1 MYERSAIVLERY
13 YTNVLKL
20 DEKPNLKTNY
30 KNFKDLVEEI
40 QKYQITLEKEETV
53 IYEFDTIA
61 NGIRSIQQEQKK
73 IYKLNIRLEE
83 ERNQLFENLDENPAL
98 LERKLQK
105 VQETIIKNN
114 EKLEEL
120 KAQFVKY
127 LSIFNEKQKE
137 RNIYSRERRTEEQQY
152 LKLIEEANKTIEEIG
167 IDTLKKLK
175 TFISSENKIE
185 EQEVTEIM
193 INNGI
198 DEKLPFNRKVI
209 EKAVSA
215 RNKIAKKEAEC
226 YIMVFD
232 KMRKLLIGINDDEIK
247 IEKNKKASRDI
258 SVKLAFLKAEKNYIV
273 SFLDNERMTSINGE
287 KVHNQLMEDA
297 CQKFDLDIK
306 QFDNLY
312 ELILREITNK
322 STKKAYKELFNK
334 EYLKNIEEK
343 ERSFEKEINNI
354 KIQAGTIINSNY
366 WRIDEIKNIYDVFLN
381 EVSEKFE
388 KDLSEYKL
396 ETIDETEEFEE
407 NDKDILEYE
416 DIDYD
421 KNDVLVNEDLYEE
434 DDDEINSIYE
444 GIKEDEINEIY
455 QDIETEEDKITG
467 MYEDEEEIEEDT
479 KDEKSQEDM
488 EIENEINKLYE
499 DIKFEEDQIEEIN
512 EDEDLEENEIQEIVG
527 HEDIE
532 TEQEEIFEDE
542 KHEEEQ
548 VEEVFE
554 DEKHDEE
561 QVEEVFEEEEND
573 EEQVEEV
580 FEDEKH
586 DEEQVEE
593 VFEEEENDEEQ
604 VEEVFEDEENDEKQV
619 EEVFEED
626 DDEDQIEEVFEKEI
640 EEDKTER
647 FNEEIEDEN
656 TKGKK
661 TQREIKIE
669 EEINKLYKDIETEE
683 REETTLKN
691 NQQKESKQRHKENK
705 KKQKENKNNKKSIE
719 QLKNVD
725 NDYLEDTNE
734 KKEENTNKDN
744 KNIEQNKIQNNKQEN
759 KRENKIIVANSSSKS
774 NIFNYNYNNKSTKSN
789 QNNNYKEKD
798 YDEIFGYYDFEEENK
813 KRKRNSILEVDEP
826 QEEWLSGNEFIE
838 HDEYEK
844 KYYNK
849 YNNEEDY
856 NDNNYNYAQGND
868 FNQKYNEYIED
879 DTYEEKYNHKLKKEL
894 DFGKNKKKRKG
905 KSLKNQ
911 ILEKISNVMQYDE
924 DELEYIE
931 VDDDDNYYNY
941 DDYDE
946 NADLTNILKQEI
958 MKNADEDDLTKVL
971 KNEIQ
976 KSAEDDNYGNY
987 MYENQEDEFN
997 QKKRKNSIGFLDKFF
1012 KDKKW

>member
-13 YTNVLKL
+13 YTNVLKF
-20 DEKPNLKTNY
+20 DEKPNLKMNY

-40 QKYQITLEKEETV
+40 QKYQTTLEKEETV

-61 NGIRSIQQEQKK
+61 NGIRAIQQEQKK

-114 EKLEEL
+114 ERLEEL
-120 KAQFVKY
+120 KAEFVNY
-127 LSIFNEKQKE
+127 LSVFNEKQQE
-137 RNIYSRERRTEEQQY
+137 RNICSRERRTEEQQY
-152 LKLIEEANKTIEEIG
+152 LKLIEESNEIIEEIG
-167 IDTLKKLK
+167 IETLKKLK
-175 TFISSENKIE
+175 TFISTENKAE

-232 KMRKLLIGINDDEIK
+232 KMRKLLIGINNDEIK

-322 STKKAYKELFNK
+322 STKKAYKQLFNK

-343 ERSFEKEINNI
+343 ERTFEKEINNI

-366 WRIDEIKNIYDVFLN
+366 WRIDEIKNIYDVFIN

-396 ETIDETEEFEE
+396 ETIEETEDNEKIE
-407 NDKDILEYE
+407 NILEYE
-416 DIDYD
+416 DILDNNNNVVLE
-421 KNDVLVNEDLYEE
+421 NDDLYEDE
-434 DDDEINSIYE
+434 IEENSNEINSIYQ
-444 GIKEDEINEIY
+444 GVKVDEINEIY
-455 QDIETEEDKITG
+455 EDIETEEDKITG
-467 MYEDEEEIEEDT
+467 MYEDEEEAKEEKT
-479 KDEKSQEDM
+479 QEDI

-499 DIKFEEDQIEEIN
+499 GIELEEDQ
-512 EDEDLEENEIQEIVG
+512 V
-527 HEDIE
+527 
-532 TEQEEIFEDE
+532 EEIFEDE
-542 KHEEEQ
+542 E
-548 VEEVFE
+548 VEEDQIE
-554 DEKHDEE
+554 DI
-561 QVEEVFEEEEND
+561 
-573 EEQVEEV
+573 
-580 FEDEKH
+580 
-586 DEEQVEE
+586 
-593 VFEEEENDEEQ
+593 
-604 VEEVFEDEENDEKQV
+604 FEDEET
-619 EEVFEED
+619 EEEQTQIINKD
-626 DDEDQIEEVFEKEI
+626 IEESKKY
-640 EEDKTER
+640 EDTSVQ
-647 FNEEIEDEN
+647 
-656 TKGKK
+656 K
-661 TQREIKIE
+661 TQRKIKIE
-669 EEINKLYKDIETEE
+669 EEINELYKNIETVKEKNDG
-683 REETTLKN
+683 TILKN
-691 NQQKESKQRHKENK
+691 NNKKGDKQHNKENK
-705 KKQKENKNNKKSIE
+705 KKQKDKEIIEQQNNEYNENLEDTKKDDEKQNIGENIIKDEKQENLEKNNK
-719 QLKNVD
+719 QQN
-725 NDYLEDTNE
+725 
-734 KKEENTNKDN
+734 KKES
-744 KNIEQNKIQNNKQEN
+744 
-759 KRENKIIVANSSSKS
+759 KIIVANSSKN
-774 NIFNYNYNNKSTKSN
+774 NIYNYDHNNKNIISN

-798 YDEIFGYYDFEEENK
+798 YDEIFGYYDFEEQEDK
-813 KRKRNSILEVDEP
+813 KSKRNNILEFNEP
-826 QEEWLSGNEFIE
+826 QEEWLSGNEFLE
-838 HDEYEK
+838 HDTYEK
-844 KYYNK
+844 KYYQK
-849 YNNEEDY
+849 YNNQEDDY
-856 NDNNYNYAQGND
+856 YDDNYNSAQGND
-868 FNQKYNEYIED
+868 FNQKYNQYIED
-879 DTYEEKYNHKLKKEL
+879 DTYQEKYNHKFKREL
-894 DFGKNKKKRKG
+894 DFGKNRKKKKG

-911 ILEKISNVMQYDE
+911 ILEKISNVMQYDD

-931 VDDDDNYYNY
+931 VEDDDNNYNY

-976 KSAEDDNYGNY
+976 KSAEEDEDYNNY
-987 MYENQEDEFN
+987 MYQNQEDEFN
-997 QKKRKNSIGFLDKFF
+997 QKKKRNSISFLDKIF
-1012 KDKKW
+1012 KNKLEN

>member
-13 YTNVLKL
+13 YTNVLKF
-20 DEKPNLKTNY
+20 DEKPNLKMNY

-40 QKYQITLEKEETV
+40 QKYQTTLEKEETV

-61 NGIRSIQQEQKK
+61 NGIRAIQQEQKK

-98 LERKLQK
+98 LEKKLQK

-114 EKLEEL
+114 ERLEEL
-120 KAQFVKY
+120 KAEFVKY
-127 LSIFNEKQKE
+127 LSIFNEKQQE
-137 RNIYSRERRTEEQQY
+137 RNICSRERRTEEQQY
-152 LKLIEEANKTIEEIG
+152 LKLIEESNEVIEGIG
-167 IDTLKKLK
+167 IETLKKLK
-175 TFISSENKIE
+175 TFISTENKAE
-185 EQEVTEIM
+185 KQEVTEIM

-232 KMRKLLIGINDDEIK
+232 KMRKLLIGINNDEIK

-287 KVHNQLMEDA
+287 KVHSQLMEDA

-343 ERSFEKEINNI
+343 ERTFEKEINNI

-366 WRIDEIKNIYDVFLN
+366 WRIDEIKNIYDVFIN

-396 ETIDETEEFEE
+396 ETIEETEENEKME
-407 NDKDILEYE
+407 NILEYE
-416 DIDYD
+416 DILD
-421 KNDVLVNEDLYEE
+421 NNENVILKSDNLDEDEIEE
-434 DDDEINSIYE
+434 NNEEINSIYQ
-444 GIKEDEINEIY
+444 GIKVDEINEIY
-455 QDIETEEDKITG
+455 EDIETEEDKITG
-467 MYEDEEEIEEDT
+467 MYEDEIEEET
-479 KDEKSQEDM
+479 REEKTQEDI

-499 DIKFEEDQIEEIN
+499 DIEIEEDKIEEKFEDEQIEEDKI
-512 EDEDLEENEIQEIVG
+512 
-527 HEDIE
+527 
-532 TEQEEIFEDE
+532 EEIFEDE
-542 KHEEEQ
+542 QIEEDEI
-548 VEEVFE
+548 EEIFE
-554 DEKHDEE
+554 DEQIEGDE
-561 QVEEVFEEEEND
+561 VEET
-573 EEQVEEV
+573 
-580 FEDEKH
+580 
-586 DEEQVEE
+586 
-593 VFEEEENDEEQ
+593 
-604 VEEVFEDEENDEKQV
+604 FEDEETEKGQNK
-619 EEVFEED
+619 
-626 DDEDQIEEVFEKEI
+626 QKE
-640 EEDKTER
+640 
-647 FNEEIEDEN
+647 
-656 TKGKK
+656 
-661 TQREIKIE
+661 QRKIKIE
-669 EEINKLYKDIETEE
+669 EEINKLYENIETTEE
-683 REETTLKN
+683 RNEGMQLKN
-691 NQQKESKQRHKENK
+691 NNKKAYKQHNKENK
-705 KKQKENKNNKKSIE
+705 KKNKDKESIE
-719 QLKNVD
+719 QQKNEYNED
-725 NDYLEDTNE
+725 LEDTKKDKKQNIE
-734 KKEENTNKDN
+734 ENITQDKKQETLEEKSKQQNKKES
-744 KNIEQNKIQNNKQEN
+744 
-759 KRENKIIVANSSSKS
+759 KIIVANSSKN
-774 NIFNYNYNNKSTKSN
+774 NIYNYNYNNQNAINN
-789 QNNNYKEKD
+789 QNNSYKEKD
-798 YDEIFGYYDFEEENK
+798 YDEIFGYYDFEEQEEK
-813 KRKRNSILEVDEP
+813 KSKKNNILEFNEP
-826 QEEWLSGNEFIE
+826 QEEWLSGNEFLE

-844 KYYNK
+844 KYYQK
-849 YNNEEDY
+849 YNNQEEDY
-856 NDNNYNYAQGND
+856 YDDNYNNSAQGND
-868 FNQKYNEYIED
+868 FNKKYNEYIED
-879 DTYEEKYNHKLKKEL
+879 DTYKEKYNYKLKKVL
-894 DFGKNKKKRKG
+894 DFSKNKRRKKG

-931 VDDDDNYYNY
+931 VEDDDSYYNY

-976 KSAEDDNYGNY
+976 KNAEEDDDYNNYICQD
-987 MYENQEDEFN
+987 QEDEFN
-997 QKKRKNSIGFLDKFF
+997 QKRKKNSIGFLDKIF
-1012 KDKKW
+1012 KDKRG